1 MTTFV
6 NPKNNISLNNSIF
19 KESGK
24 YQWERI
30 VETSAKGAWNNVRSS
45 IKQISFVIYDFE
57 DLAICEKEIHY
68 SSTPD
73 THASLKE
80 LNSKMKEYAPTRRCF
95 YILLNFYYELEGKL
109 RNKKILILW
118 APDNTASVQQKML
131 SASMFVM
138 YVKKYEETC
147 SCPFVGCNI
156 NDEGDLN
163 YNFLLELCLKKGP
176 HQAVELDFGERM
188 QKVCETNLFDTLFIF

>member
-19 KESGK
+19 KESGR

-30 VETSAKGAWNNVRSS
+30 VENSAKTAWNNVRSS

-57 DLAICEKEIHY
+57 DLAIYEKEFHF

-73 THASLKE
+73 THGSLKT
-80 LNSKMKEYAPTRRCF
+80 LNARMKEYAPTRGCY
-95 YILLNFYYELEGKL
+95 YILFNFFYEFEGKL

-118 APDNTASVQQKML
+118 APDSASVQQKML

-138 YVKKYEETC
+138 YVKKYEEVC
-147 SCPFVGCNI
+147 NCPFVGCNI

-163 YNFLLELCLKKGP
+163 YDFLFELCMKKGP
-176 HQAVELDFGERM
+176 HQAVDLDFGERM
-188 QKVCETNLFDTLFIF
+188 QKVCETNIFDTLFIF